1 MKLKWTDHEGF
12 KKFLIHHPL
21 PENWQECLFYA
32 ESMIDYVTLN
42 RIRKVEDKP
51 EVMELVRNAIYAQ
64 ARYYAETGI
73 EMDMMSSGNVASFQ
87 LGQMAMQFKEHNNTG
102 NLNPQALRFL
112 TLSGL
117 MYRGVKL

>member
-1 MKLKWTDHEGF
+1 MELKWTNQLEF
-12 KKFLIHHPL
+12 KTFLHNKPL
-21 PENWQECLFYA
+21 PDNWEELLFYA
-32 ESMIDYVTLN
+32 EGMINYVTLN
-42 RIRKVEDKP
+42 RIHKVEGKP
-51 EVMELVRNAIYAQ
+51 EVMELVKNAIYAQ

-73 EMDMMSSGNVASFQ
+73 EMDMMSSGNISSFQ
-87 LGQMAMQFKEHNNTG
+87 LGQLSMQFKEHNNTG